1 MTTLEFHLN
10 PSAFSQ
16 FLGHATSDVVPQ
28 LAVGNDVHPAI
39 GHHALLQE
47 YRGDSFT
54 GRWIRCR
61 VVDITPGDRSQ
72 TIALQML
79 ARNNNTPVRRATAA

>member
-1 MTTLEFHLN
+1 MNTIELHLT

-16 FLGHATSDVVPQ
+16 FLGKTEAANQPT
-28 LAVGNDVHPAI
+28 LRVGNDVRPAV

-47 YRGDSFT
+47 FRGDTFT

-61 VVDITPGDRSQ
+61 IVDVRPGNDVQ

-79 ARNNNTPVRRATAA
+79 ARNSAAPVRRATAA